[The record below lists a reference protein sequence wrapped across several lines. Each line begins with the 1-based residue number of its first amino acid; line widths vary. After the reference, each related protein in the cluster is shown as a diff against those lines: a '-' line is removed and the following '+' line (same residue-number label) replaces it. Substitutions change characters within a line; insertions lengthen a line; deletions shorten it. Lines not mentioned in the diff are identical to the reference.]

1 MESVVVSQF
10 LILLIASHLRF
21 TSSLNRLHSKV
32 CCNFWSFMASVL
44 AQSHVL
50 SSCGID
56 ALPSSTT
63 PIGWLSRMI
72 QFKEKSRK
80 LSVFVPVGADQKQQL
95 ELTHQLAD
103 RVNYLCDGRKW
114 KKLGCRVSPSLVRFS
129 AFAGSFEEI
138 MSNPAY
144 LDGVLAEGP
153 KKAAVAGATVINFF
167 GVYTHSNVL
176 NECKSYS
183 LKAHKL
189 FDGVASTSSFQTVFI
204 MSMVGFLS
212 A

>member
-1 MESVVVSQF
+1 
-10 LILLIASHLRF
+10 
-21 TSSLNRLHSKV
+21 
-32 CCNFWSFMASVL
+32 
-44 AQSHVL
+44 
-50 SSCGID
+50 
-56 ALPSSTT
+56 
-63 PIGWLSRMI
+63 MI

-80 LSVFVPVGADQKQQL
+80 LVSENVGVALLTYPVLMPSDIGADQKQQL

-153 KKAAVAGATVINFF
+153 KKAAVAGATVIN
-167 GVYTHSNVL
+167 VYQ
-176 NECKSYS
+176 
-183 LKAHKL
+183 A
-189 FDGVASTSSFQTVFI
+189 I
-204 MSMVGFLS
+204 RFLRS
-212 A
+212 

>member
-1 MESVVVSQF
+1 MALQV
-10 LILLIASHLRF
+10 LLTFSAMYS
-21 TSSLNRLHSKV
+21 TSNTLSDNEQYGI
-32 CCNFWSFMASVL
+32 MASVL

-80 LSVFVPVGADQKQQL
+80 L
-95 ELTHQLAD
+95 E
-103 RVNYLCDGRKW
+103 YYMLCCYEAAYCR
-114 KKLGCRVSPSLVRFS
+114 LGCLTNIKSGEVHLPASVLNSHWCLDGIDVLLDTIFESSNSTSSIDYNFRVSPSLVRFS

-153 KKAAVAGATVINFF
+153 KKAAVASATVIN
-167 GVYTHSNVL
+167 VYQ
-176 NECKSYS
+176 
-183 LKAHKL
+183 A
-189 FDGVASTSSFQTVFI
+189 I
-204 MSMVGFLS
+204 RFLRS
-212 A
+212 

>member
-80 LSVFVPVGADQKQQL
+80 LVSFQIYDLISVTYIDLVITYYYHCSFDISVLYHNLLPA
-95 ELTHQLAD
+95 LT
-103 RVNYLCDGRKW
+103 G
-114 KKLGCRVSPSLVRFS
+114 
-129 AFAGSFEEI
+129 EEFGWH
-138 MSNPAY
+138 
-144 LDGVLAEGP
+144 L
-153 KKAAVAGATVINFF
+153 INFF
-167 GVYTHSNVL
+167 RNH
-176 NECKSYS
+176 
-183 LKAHKL
+183 H
-189 FDGVASTSSFQTVFI
+189 
-204 MSMVGFLS
+204 
-212 A
+212 